1 MSTKNKP
8 VVSDAI
14 LEMRKI
20 KDAMERTSTET
31 IKSMLSESVKNAI
44 RENIE
49 SEDYVII
56 EGKKASKDSDVCE
69 DDAEVTQPEGGEDEA
84 PEGPE
89 AQEPEAGAETP
100 EGGAEEGGET
110 PEEGEGAEDDVD
122 TTQYQVDG
130 DPNTLDLTGEQDP
143 EKVMKVYKLLQP
155 DDDVVIRKTDNGKV
169 ELKDGQTGAE
179 YVIDLGTDEGTE
191 GEEAAEGGA
200 EAEQLAE
207 EYEFELSDESVPYT
221 DDPDEYAE
229 DLGIEDGDE
238 PEDEGEPYEDEV
250 GCEEGGCMTKKI
262 NEKTS
267 KKCMK
272 NQEMM
277 FEVDLGYTDN
287 YQDKDP
293 IAGLSNQ
300 EVAPNGARNI
310 DKGVPTGTKKPWSGL
325 SQKENPYED
334 KVNEEE
340 QDECGM
346 VAETEGAE
354 VTPDMGT
361 VADEQVDEATNVGGA
376 VQQRSNSKSHIP
388 TGRKEHGP
396 KPKRHVSA
404 GNEYHEKIEEMQ
416 KKMDEILK
424 ENKLLKDSIALQRKE
439 LRESY
444 VTNVNLGKITKLF
457 LENTTSQK
465 EKIDIV
471 NRFVNEAKTVKQSEA
486 LYESINKELKKA
498 GSKVAPITEA
508 TMKVE
513 SAPINETKIYESE
526 DFKNM
531 KDLMKRVMSC

>member
-1 MSTKNKP
+1 MSTKNKT

-14 LEMRKI
+14 LEMKQI
-20 KDAMERTSTET
+20 KDAMEKNSTDT
-31 IKSMLSESVKNAI
+31 IKAILSEAVKNSI

-56 EGKKASKDSDVCE
+56 EGKKASKDSDVSE
-69 DDAEVTQPEGGEDEA
+69 DEAEVTQPEGGEDEA
-84 PEGPE
+84 PVEPD
-89 AQEPEAGAETP
+89 AQEPEAGAEAP
-100 EGGAEEGGET
+100 EGGAEATGE
-110 PEEGEGAEDDVD
+110 EAAEGEGAEEDVD

-155 DDDVVIRKTDNGKV
+155 DDDVVIRKTDSGKV

-191 GEEAAEGGA
+191 GEEATEGGA

-207 EYEFELSDESVPYT
+207 EYEFELSDESVPYS

-238 PEDEGEPYEDEV
+238 LEDEGEPYEYEV
-250 GCEEGGCMTKKI
+250 GCENGGCMTKKI

-277 FEVDLGYTDN
+277 FEVDLGYTDI

-293 IAGLSNQ
+293 ISGLSNQ

-334 KVNEEE
+334 QVNEEE

-346 VAETEGAE
+346 VAEEDDM
-354 VTPDMGT
+354 TPDLGT
-361 VADEQVDEATNVGGA
+361 EETPVDEATNVGGA

-424 ENKLLKDSIALQRKE
+424 ENKLLKDSIAIQRKE

-513 SAPINETKIYESE
+513 STPINETKIYESE

-531 KDLMKRVMSC
+531 KDFMRRVMSC

>member
-1 MSTKNKP
+1 MSAKNKT

-20 KDAMERTSTET
+20 KDAMEKNSTET
-31 IKSMLSESVKNAI
+31 IKSILSEAVKDTI

-56 EGKKASKDSDVCE
+56 EGKKASKDSSVCE
-69 DDAEVTQPEGGEDEA
+69 DEAEVSQPEGGEDEA
-84 PEGPE
+84 PAEPD
-89 AQEPEAGAETP
+89 AQEPEAGAEMP
-100 EGGAEEGGET
+100 EGGAEEGGEMPAEGDDT
-110 PEEGEGAEDDVD
+110 EGEVD

-155 DDDVVIRKTDNGKV
+155 DDDVVIRKTDNGNV

-191 GEEAAEGGA
+191 GEEEIEGDA

-207 EYEFELSDESVPYT
+207 EYEFELSDESTPYT

-250 GCEEGGCMTKKI
+250 GCEDGGCMTKKI
-262 NEKTS
+262 NKTS
-267 KKCMK
+267 KECMK
-272 NQEMM
+272 ENQEMM

-310 DKGVPTGTKKPWSGL
+310 DKGVPTGTKKPWSAL
-325 SQKENPYED
+325 SKKQNPYED
-334 KVNEEE
+334 QVNEEE

-346 VAETEGAE
+346 VTEEG
-354 VTPDMGT
+354 
-361 VADEQVDEATNVGGA
+361 VDEEFEVAGEEATDALEEGTNVTMPN
-376 VQQRSNSKSHIP
+376 RRKKSKSHSP
-388 TGRKEHGP
+388 Q
-396 KPKRHVSA
+396 
-404 GNEYHEKIEEMQ
+404 Q
-416 KKMDEILK
+416 KKNPEKAHHDSQNGEYKAIDEIVN
-424 ENKLLKDSIALQRKE
+424 ENKILKNSIVNLRKE
-439 LRESY
+439 LREAY

-508 TMKVE
+508 TMKAE
-513 SAPINETKIYESE
+513 SAPINETKIYVSE

-531 KDLMKRVMSC
+531 KDLMNRVMSC

>member
-1 MSTKNKP
+1 
-8 VVSDAI
+8 
-14 LEMRKI
+14 
-20 KDAMERTSTET
+20 
-31 IKSMLSESVKNAI
+31 
-44 RENIE
+44 
-49 SEDYVII
+49 
-56 EGKKASKDSDVCE
+56 
-69 DDAEVTQPEGGEDEA
+69 
-84 PEGPE
+84 
-89 AQEPEAGAETP
+89 
-100 EGGAEEGGET
+100 
-110 PEEGEGAEDDVD
+110 
-122 TTQYQVDG
+122 
-130 DPNTLDLTGEQDP
+130 
-143 EKVMKVYKLLQP
+143 
-155 DDDVVIRKTDNGKV
+155 
-169 ELKDGQTGAE
+169 
-179 YVIDLGTDEGTE
+179 
-191 GEEAAEGGA
+191 
-200 EAEQLAE
+200 
-207 EYEFELSDESVPYT
+207 
-221 DDPDEYAE
+221 
-229 DLGIEDGDE
+229 LGIEDGDE
-238 PEDEGEPYEDEV
+238 PEDEGEPYEGEV

-334 KVNEEE
+334 QVNEEE

-346 VAETEGAE
+346 VAEEEGTEDFE
-354 VTPDMGT
+354 VAGNESESPELEEG
-361 VADEQVDEATNVGGA
+361 TNVGGA
-376 VQQRSNSKSHIP
+376 VQQRSTGAKSHVP
-388 TGRKEHGP
+388 SEREGYGPNAKHRVSTTKKGYVGNTG
-396 KPKRHVSA
+396 V
-404 GNEYHEKIEEMQ
+404 NEM
-416 KKMDEILK
+416 KKKTEEILK
-424 ENKLLKDSIALQRKE
+424 ENKALKESVANLRKE
-439 LRESY
+439 LREAY

-513 SAPINETKIYESE
+513 STPINETKIYESE

>member
-1 MSTKNKP
+1 M
-8 VVSDAI
+8 
-14 LEMRKI
+14 
-20 KDAMERTSTET
+20 
-31 IKSMLSESVKNAI
+31 
-44 RENIE
+44 
-49 SEDYVII
+49 
-56 EGKKASKDSDVCE
+56 
-69 DDAEVTQPEGGEDEA
+69 
-84 PEGPE
+84 
-89 AQEPEAGAETP
+89 P
-100 EGGAEEGGET
+100 EGGAEEGGEM
-110 PEEGEGAEDDVD
+110 PAEGDGTEGDLD

-207 EYEFELSDESVPYT
+207 EYEFELSDESIPYT

-229 DLGIEDGDE
+229 DLGFEDGDE

-293 IAGLSNQ
+293 ISGLSNQ

-334 KVNEEE
+334 QVNEEE

-346 VAETEGAE
+346 VAEEDDM
-354 VTPDMGT
+354 TPDLGT
-361 VADEQVDEATNVGGA
+361 EEAPVDEATNVGGA

-513 SAPINETKIYESE
+513 STPINETKIYESE

>member
-1 MSTKNKP
+1 MSTKNKK

-20 KDAMERTSTET
+20 KDAMEKNSTET
-31 IKSMLSESVKNAI
+31 IKSILSEAVKDTI

-49 SEDYVII
+49 SDNYIII
-56 EGKKASKDSDVCE
+56 EGKKASKDSDVSE
-69 DDAEVTQPEGGEDEA
+69 DEAEVTQPEGGEDEA
-84 PEGPE
+84 PAEPE
-89 AQEPEAGAETP
+89 AQEPEAGAEVP
-100 EGGAEEGGET
+100 EGGAEETGEEPAEGG
-110 PEEGEGAEDDVD
+110 GAENDVD

-155 DDDVVIRKTDNGKV
+155 DDDVVIRKTDNGNV

-179 YVIDLGTDEGTE
+179 YVIDLGTGEGTE
-191 GEEAAEGGA
+191 GVEVEGDA

-207 EYEFELSDESVPYT
+207 EYEFELSDESIPYT

-229 DLGIEDGDE
+229 DGEIEDGDE

-250 GCEEGGCMTKKI
+250 DCEKGGCMTKKI
-262 NEKTS
+262 NEKTN

-272 NQEMM
+272 QEKV

-287 YQDKDP
+287 YQEKDP

-325 SQKENPYED
+325 SKKENPYD
-334 KVNEEE
+334 DQVNEEE
-340 QDECGM
+340 TFEIESPEEEEI
-346 VAETEGAE
+346 AEG
-354 VTPDMGT
+354 
-361 VADEQVDEATNVGGA
+361 TNVTMPN
-376 VQQRSNSKSHIP
+376 RRKKTKSHSP
-388 TGRKEHGP
+388 EHKKNP
-396 KPKRHVSA
+396 
-404 GNEYHEKIEEMQ
+404 EKAHHDSRGGKYNAI
-416 KKMDEILK
+416 DEIVS
-424 ENKLLKDSIALQRKE
+424 ENKALKSSIASLRKE
-439 LRESY
+439 LREAY

-498 GSKVAPITEA
+498 GSKLNQITEA
-508 TMKVE
+508 SMKAE

-531 KDLMKRVMSC
+531 KDLMNRVMSC

>member
-191 GEEAAEGGA
+191 GEEELEGGA

-207 EYEFELSDESVPYT
+207 EYEFELSDESIPYT

-250 GCEEGGCMTKKI
+250 DCEDGGCMTKKI

-334 KVNEEE
+334 QVNEEE

-346 VAETEGAE
+346 VAEEDGFDSSVEETPTQGEVAGLEEG
-354 VTPDMGT
+354 
-361 VADEQVDEATNVGGA
+361 TNVTMPN
-376 VQQRSNSKSHIP
+376 RRKKSKSHSP
-388 TGRKEHGP
+388 EHKKNP
-396 KPKRHVSA
+396 
-404 GNEYHEKIEEMQ
+404 EKAHHDSKGGKYEAI
-416 KKMDEILK
+416 DEIVK
-424 ENKLLKDSIALQRKE
+424 ENKVLKNSVDSLRKE
-439 LRESY
+439 LREAY

-498 GSKVAPITEA
+498 GSKVSPITEA

-513 SAPINETKIYESE
+513 STPINETKIYESE

>member
-1 MSTKNKP
+1 MSTKNKR
-8 VVSDAI
+8 VASDAI

-20 KDAMERTSTET
+20 KDAMERNSTET
-31 IKSMLSESVKNAI
+31 IKSILSEAVKDTI

-49 SEDYVII
+49 SDNYVII
-56 EGKKASKDSDVCE
+56 EGKKASKDSDVSE

-84 PEGPE
+84 PAEPE
-89 AQEPEAGAETP
+89 AQEYETGAEMP

-110 PEEGEGAEDDVD
+110 PAEGEGAEGDVD

-191 GEEAAEGGA
+191 GEEATEGGA

-221 DDPDEYAE
+221 DDSDEYAE

-272 NQEMM
+272 NPKQEMM

-334 KVNEEE
+334 TVNEEE
-340 QDECGM
+340 EFECGGFVNEMGDEMGDEFEGQEADLEENTTTSKYQKRHM
-346 VAETEGAE
+346 VKTHATTSGEEDKPE
-354 VTPDMGT
+354 VTKET
-361 VADEQVDEATNVGGA
+361 SRGG
-376 VQQRSNSKSHIP
+376 QLS
-388 TGRKEHGP
+388 
-396 KPKRHVSA
+396 
-404 GNEYHEKIEEMQ
+404 
-416 KKMDEILK
+416 EIVK
-424 ENKLLKDSIALQRKE
+424 ENKALKNSISSLRKE
-439 LRESY
+439 LREAY

-486 LYESINKELKKA
+486 LYESINKELKKV
-498 GSKVAPITEA
+498 GSKVATITEA

-526 DFKNM
+526 DFKSM